1 MKATFAD
8 SFHFVALLNARDH
21 AHFRALDTMRSLQ
34 GKLVTTEFALLEVG
48 DAYSDPLDR
57 PAFLELMD
65 ELGASGSA
73 VIVPATSELLQAGL
87 DLFRSRA
94 DKGWSLTDCTSFVIM
109 QREGITEALTSDR
122 HFEQAGFV
130 ALLK

>member
-8 SFHFVALLNARDH
+8 SFHFMALLNARDH
-21 AHFRALDTMRSLQ
+21 AHSRALDAMQSLQ

-48 DAYSDPLDR
+48 DAYSDPIDR

-65 ELGASGSA
+65 ELGASGSV
-73 VIVPATSELLQAGL
+73 VIVPVTSELLQAGL

-94 DKGWSLTDCTSFVIM
+94 DKG
-109 QREGITEALTSDR
+109 
-122 HFEQAGFV
+122 
-130 ALLK
+130 